1 MEVTTPF
8 CGSRATLPRVG
19 LRVAAALCGVVGGLA
34 WISAL
39 IFDRARG
46 GPAVD
51 VLTWTGMFLLGV
63 ATVSAGASLV
73 SSSAFWL
80 RILVAACFAML
91 VGSVLALLSD
101 SVEDLVVYAAFG
113 AVAVVASVV
122 ALARTERA
130 PGGSHAR

>member
-1 MEVTTPF
+1 M
-8 CGSRATLPRVG
+8 G
-19 LRVAAALCGVVGGLA
+19 LRVAAALCGLVGGLA

-39 IFDRARG
+39 IFDRATG
-46 GPAVD
+46 GTIVD

-80 RILVAACFAML
+80 KILVACCFAVL

-113 AVAVVASVV
+113 AVALGVSVLV
-122 ALARTERA
+122 LVRTERT
-130 PGGSHAR
+130 PSGSHAR